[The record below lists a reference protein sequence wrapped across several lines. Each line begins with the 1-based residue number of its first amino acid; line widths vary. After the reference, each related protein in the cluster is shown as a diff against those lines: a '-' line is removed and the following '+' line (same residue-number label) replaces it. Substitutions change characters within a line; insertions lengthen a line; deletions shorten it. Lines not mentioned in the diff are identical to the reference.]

1 MDTHGTSPAD
11 LGLQAAC
18 RFPVPVQSNRETK
31 GPGMSEIQSSSVV
44 PVAVKNTG
52 PSLLVPRPPRW
63 RGKLEALVIPAGAI
77 FVSVI
82 LFGIFCAANGANP
95 LAVYASINKAA
106 FASWYAWQETLVR
119 AAPLMLCALCTAI
132 PIRLGLV
139 IIGNEGALVIG
150 GLCATAAG
158 LAVPHASPLAT
169 QIIMAG
175 AGMLCGGLWI
185 MTVGALKHFRGVN
198 ETISGLLMNYIAIA
212 ILNQMVN
219 GPMRDPSSLNK
230 PSTYPIPDEKM
241 LQPIGNSS
249 IHWGLVYGIVA
260 CVLVWFLVHHTTFGF
275 KMRMIGGNI
284 RAARIAGLP
293 VGAVMLTACFIAGAM
308 PGLAGMVEVAAVNG
322 SANESLNAWYGN
334 SGILVAFLA
343 RQNALAVIIVSI
355 LLGGLLA
362 SGGILQ
368 RVHHLPDATTLVF
381 QGLVFLVI
389 LFSESL
395 YGRWKFFQE
404 KAA

>member
-1 MDTHGTSPAD
+1 MDIHGTSPAG

-18 RFPVPVQSNRETK
+18 RSSTHPTSNRETK
-31 GPGMSEIQSSSVV
+31 GAGMSETQSPSAA
-44 PVAVKNTG
+44 PIAATDAG
-52 PSLLVPRPPRW
+52 PGVRVRRSYRW
-63 RGKLEALVIPAGAI
+63 RGKLEAVAIPTGAMVI
-77 FVSVI
+77 SVI
-82 LFGIFCAANGANP
+82 LFGIFCAINGANP
-95 LAVYASINKAA
+95 LAVYASIDKAA

-150 GLCATAAG
+150 GLFATAAG
-158 LAVPHASPLAT
+158 LAVPNASPLAT
-169 QIIMAG
+169 QMVMAA

-185 MTVGALKHFRGVN
+185 MLVGALKYFRGVN

-275 KMRMIGGNI
+275 KMRTIGGNI

-293 VGAVMLTACFIAGAM
+293 VGAVMLIACFIAGAM

-343 RQNALAVIIVSI
+343 RQNALAVIAVSI

-404 KAA
+404 KTA